1 MTNNTNLILSP
12 KSINFF
18 KIPKK
23 HCPKKMAISWSAEKV
38 ELYKIN
44 EEDIIFKTCISSK
57 YYHNE
62 KKIYHL
68 LQNEDFL
75 PKLRYFDNENL
86 ILGITDVG
94 NSLPILGNI
103 NLKNYEKELISIID
117 VMEQKYKLYHND
129 LRPNNICIDKNN
141 IIRLI
146 DFDRTSNK
154 QKENKYIFKENI
166 HNFPKYYY

>member
-1 MTNNTNLILSP
+1 M
-12 KSINFF
+12 K
-18 KIPKK
+18 
-23 HCPKKMAISWSAEKV
+23 
-38 ELYKIN
+38 
-44 EEDIIFKTCISSK
+44 D
-57 YYHNE
+57 
-62 KKIYHL
+62 
-68 LQNEDFL
+68 D
-75 PKLRYFDNENL
+75 ENL

-103 NLKNYEKELISIID
+103 NLKNYEKKLISIID

-166 HNFPKYYY
+166 YEFSKYYY

>member
-1 MTNNTNLILSP
+1 MGNNAVP
-12 KSINFF
+12 INFF
-18 KIPKK
+18 KFPKK
-23 HCPKKMAISWSAEKV
+23 RCSRKFGESCTAKEID
-38 ELYKIN
+38 LYKIPPIPGRHKKN
-44 EEDIIFKTCISSK
+44 KEYIIFKTHYNSN

-75 PKLRYFDNENL
+75 PKLKYYDDDNL

-94 NSLPILGNI
+94 NAWSIRHTK
-103 NLKNYEKELISIID
+103 LKDYEKELIHIID

-129 LRPNNICIDKNN
+129 LRDKNICIDKNN

-146 DFDRTSNK
+146 DFDRTSNI
-154 QKENKYIFKENI
+154 QKEDKYFFK
-166 HNFPKYYY
+166 HW